1 MASFRSSYWRYWRL
15 MDVSKER
22 MIDTPQKTFQRLKKT
37 TDRKKIVV
45 VIFWVAI
52 VLTVYLYQFRG
63 MFISI
68 LKLIEIS

>member
-1 MASFRSSYWRYWRL
+1 
-15 MDVSKER
+15 
-22 MIDTPQKTFQRLKKT
+22 MIDTPKKTSERLKKT
-37 TDRKKIVV
+37 PDRKKIVV
-45 VIFWVAI
+45 IIFWVAI